1 MARGLEEGEIT
12 VNKFK
17 TIGILPAKLSLA
29 LLSFLPCRSNKIQLK
44 LTWTAI
50 EQGSRIRV
58 LIQIQHR
65 VLCAAAIRIDLPQFT
80 RSTALTLTTHSLC
93 VTLHIRDFGFM
104 FGIRHRMAALIL
116 CSLILLSVSIFR
128 LSFYHYISVGWP
140 LTSRLQKCSSSQN
153 HLFLFD

>member
-1 MARGLEEGEIT
+1 MARGLGEGEIT

-80 RSTALTLTTHSLC
+80 RSTALTTHSLC

-116 CSLILLSVSIFR
+116 CSLNLPSVSIFR
-128 LSFYHYISVGWP
+128 LSFYYYIISGMASHIAPSKMQQFSKSFIP
-140 LTSRLQKCSSSQN
+140 L
-153 HLFLFD
+153 

>member
-1 MARGLEEGEIT
+1 MARGLGEGEIT

-80 RSTALTLTTHSLC
+80 RSTALTTHSLC
-93 VTLHIRDFGFM
+93 VILHIRDFGFM
-104 FGIRHRMAALIL
+104 FGIRHRMAALTL
-116 CSLILLSVSIFR
+116 CSLNLPSVSIFR

-140 LTSRLQKCSSSQN
+140 LTSRLQKFSSSQN